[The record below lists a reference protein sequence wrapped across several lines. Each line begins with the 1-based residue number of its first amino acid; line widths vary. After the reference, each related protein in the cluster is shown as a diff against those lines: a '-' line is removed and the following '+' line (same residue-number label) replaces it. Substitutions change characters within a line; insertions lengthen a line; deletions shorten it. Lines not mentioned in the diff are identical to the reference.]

1 MNINDIQDLIKFV
14 AKAGVNEVEI
24 EKKDFKIV
32 IKSDYMAK
40 KKTNKFS
47 TWKKKKP
54 LERRVA
60 DDLVKKSELNDKL
73 REKKIDTDF
82 LDLF

>member
-1 MNINDIQDLIKFV
+1 MAN
-14 AKAGVNEVEI
+14 
-24 EKKDFKIV
+24 KKN
-32 IKSDYMAK
+32 
-40 KKTNKFS
+40 NKFS

-73 REKKIDTDF
+73 RDKKIDTTF

>member
-1 MNINDIQDLIKFV
+1 M
-14 AKAGVNEVEI
+14 
-24 EKKDFKIV
+24 
-32 IKSDYMAK
+32 K
-40 KKTNKFS
+40 KKILEKSLSPDNKLFIIMTKKKVNKFS

-60 DDLVKKSELNDKL
+60 DNLVKKSELNDKL
-73 REKKIDTDF
+73 RDKKIDTSF

>member
-1 MNINDIQDLIKFV
+1 MT
-14 AKAGVNEVEI
+14 
-24 EKKDFKIV
+24 
-32 IKSDYMAK
+32 K
-40 KKTNKFS
+40 KKTDKFS

-54 LERRVA
+54 LERKVA

-73 REKKIDTDF
+73 REKTIGTSF

>member
-1 MNINDIQDLIKFV
+1 
-14 AKAGVNEVEI
+14 
-24 EKKDFKIV
+24 
-32 IKSDYMAK
+32 MAE

-54 LERRVA
+54 LERKVA
-60 DDLVKKSELNDKL
+60 DDLVKQHERNEQL
-73 REKKIDTDF
+73 RDKKINTSF